1 MPTSERAVSK
11 ENSATFGGI
20 AVALFLTLLLYFWF
34 KVELEFAVPVSVGM
48 GALVGLAVY
57 SKG

>member
-1 MPTSERAVSK
+1 MVSK
-11 ENSATFGGI
+11 ENLATFGGI

-34 KVELEFAVPVSVGM
+34 KVGLEIAVPISVGI
-48 GALVGLAVY
+48 GALVGLAIY